1 MNTAQRAT
9 LPKMQKREVKTL
21 EVEEIQAVL
30 EALKSEP
37 LKWRVCVERMIATGA
52 RRGEILGLRWEH
64 VDWQENRLYLC
75 ENRVY
80 TPETGAISTTLK
92 TGENRHVSV
101 SPSVMKILK
110 QRRVEQA
117 SAFLKLGIVPS
128 GYVLTAEDGGPM
140 HPDSPTD
147 WLAKFAKRHGLPPL
161 HPHLFRH
168 AQASLLIAQG
178 VDVLTI
184 SKRLGHSR
192 TSTTLDIYGHAL
204 AKSDERACEVLDGLI
219 YQKKAE

>member
-1 MNTAQRAT
+1 M
-9 LPKMQKREVKTL
+9 
-21 EVEEIQAVL
+21 
-30 EALKSEP
+30 KS
-37 LKWRVCVERMIATGA
+37 LACAGSMLTGKNC
-52 RRGEILGLRWEH
+52 LF
-64 VDWQENRLYLC
+64 LC
-75 ENRVY
+75 ENRAY

-92 TGENRHVSV
+92 TGENCHVSV
-101 SPSVMKILK
+101 SPSVMAPLK
-110 QRRVEQA
+110 RWRVEQA
-117 SAFLKLGIVPS
+117 STFLKLGVVPS

-140 HPDSPTD
+140 HPDSPRD

-168 AQASLLIAQG
+168 ARASLLIAQG

-204 AKSDERACEVLDGLI
+204 AKSDERACEVPDGLI
-219 YQKKAE
+219 YQKKTV